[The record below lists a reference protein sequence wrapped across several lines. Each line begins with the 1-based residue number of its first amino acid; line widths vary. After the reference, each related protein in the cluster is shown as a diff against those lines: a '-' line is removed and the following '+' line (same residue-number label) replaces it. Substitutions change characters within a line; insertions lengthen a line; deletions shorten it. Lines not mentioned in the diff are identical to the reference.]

1 MEAEDF
7 RAVVGGIIQK
17 SDEVTGRIVHE
28 VENQEAF
35 EEVA

>member
-28 VENQEAF
+28 VEN
-35 EEVA
+35 